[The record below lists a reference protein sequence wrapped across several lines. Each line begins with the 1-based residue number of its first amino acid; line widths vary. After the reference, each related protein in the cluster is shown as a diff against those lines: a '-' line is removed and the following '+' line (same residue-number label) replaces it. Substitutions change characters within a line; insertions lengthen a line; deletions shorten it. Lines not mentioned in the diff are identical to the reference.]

1 MPIMGLSIPAFLGLS
16 TATTGASSVVMGY
29 GYTSGA
35 YLGYGSWNTSDPLGV
50 QASRRRYISPKNHIS
65 VPYGSYG
72 RSNYWKR
79 KMRSWYGR
87 RRFRSYRRRS
97 YYRRGYY

>member
-1 MPIMGLSIPAFLGLS
+1 MPLFGLSIPAFLGLS

-50 QASRRRYISPKNHIS
+50 QASRRRYISPKSHIS

-72 RSNYWKR
+72 RRYGGYRRRYS
-79 KMRSWYGR
+79 YGR
-87 RRFRSYRRRS
+87 RRYRGYRRRS
-97 YYRRGYY
+97 YYRRSYY

>member
-1 MPIMGLSIPAFLGLS
+1 MPIMGLSIPLFLGLS
-16 TATTGASSVVMGY
+16 TVTTGASSVVMGY

-35 YLGYGSWNTSDPLGV
+35 YLGYASWNTSDPLGV

-65 VPYGSYG
+65 VPYRSYG
-72 RSNYWKR
+72 RRYGG
-79 KMRSWYGR
+79 YGR
-87 RRFRSYRRRS
+87 RRFRRYRGFRRRS